1 MFFSSR
7 IRLKPLAQL
16 CHRLAMATNAG
27 LEDRRIWRDEAERGS
42 SAQRR
47 VAGLIRDSLAH
58 GNSLAEALPATGNY
72 FPPLFCSLVEVGEK
86 TGRLGHTYQQLSN
99 HYEKTLAARRA
110 FLGRLAWPAMQLG
123 LALFVIGLLIW
134 IMGILPVNNTN
145 AGPQVDMLG
154 FGWIGTSGLIKY
166 LNLLVLIAI
175 VGLLCFEALRRGIGW
190 TRSLQRA
197 AMKIPVIGGALKTLA
212 VARLTWALQLVL
224 DSSMDL
230 RRALPLAL
238 DSSGNDYYAR
248 HGPAVARRIEQGQ
261 DIHTSLKATGTLP
274 TDLLDHIA
282 VGEQSGRLVETME
295 QQSKEYQERA
305 GLAIAILAQI
315 AGYAVWLLVAFF
327 IIAMIFR
334 LFSFYTQQLNSLM

>member
-7 IRLKPLAQL
+7 IHLKPLAQL

-47 VAGLIRDSLAH
+47 AAAVIRDELAQ
-58 GNSLAEALPATGNY
+58 GNGLSDALPATGKF
-72 FPPLFCSLVEVGEK
+72 FPPLFRNLIEVGEK
-86 TGRLGHTYQQLSN
+86 TGQLGHTYQQLTK
-99 HYEKTLAARRA
+99 HYEKTLSARRA
-110 FLGRLAWPAMQLG
+110 FFGRLAWPAMQLG

-134 IMGILPVNNTN
+134 IMGILPVNNSS

-166 LNLLVLIAI
+166 LNLLVFIAI
-175 VGLLCFEALRRGIGW
+175 VGLLCFEALRRGVGW
-190 TRSLQRA
+190 TRRLQRVA
-197 AMKIPVIGGALKTLA
+197 LKIPIIGGALKTLA
-212 VARLTWALQLVL
+212 IARLTWALQLVL

-238 DSSGNDYYAR
+238 DSTGNDYFAR
-248 HGPAVARRIEQGQ
+248 HGPTVARRIEQGQ
-261 DIHTSLKATGTLP
+261 DIHTALQATGTLP

-295 QQSKEYQERA
+295 QQSTEYQERA
-305 GLAIAILAQI
+305 GLAIAILAQF
-315 AGYAVWLLVAFF
+315 AGYAVWLLVAMF
-327 IIAMIFR
+327 IITMIFR
-334 LFSFYTQQLNSLM
+334 LFSFYTDQLNSLM